1 MYDGMVLTSIA
12 GYPVVI
18 HLNPFRVNT
27 TAIAEEHRN
36 LRYKNGIVHKL
47 VQYPNPIVPWIG
59 KSSFD
64 VLREANM
71 KRSGD
76 LSVFI
81 GLIEESPDIMNQLLL
96 EDGDTKAITLFAP
109 TNDALLAV
117 LEPGLVEN
125 SLLLRVFL
133 QNHMVSGNFAKSCW
147 WTIPTGTAIS
157 ETELWL
163 ETQAGQLLKLNIP
176 NDESVTIDGAVTLI
190 GRELFSEQGII
201 HVIDRPLMV

>member
-1 MYDGMVLTSIA
+1 
-12 GYPVVI
+12 
-18 HLNPFRVNT
+18 
-27 TAIAEEHRN
+27 
-36 LRYKNGIVHKL
+36 
-47 VQYPNPIVPWIG
+47 
-59 KSSFD
+59 
-64 VLREANM
+64 M
-71 KRSGD
+71 KRNGD

-157 ETELWL
+157 ATELWL
-163 ETQAGQLLKLNIP
+163 ETQAGQLLKLSIP